1 MLAILVRFIT
11 QSGCVLCDAG
21 WSERK
26 RGVLSPRASVIPA
39 RKPINDIRGVTVTSG
54 GVLQSE
60 TSQLSICYWGM
71 NDEKS
76 PNNDKRNAG
85 YTR

>member
-54 GVLQSE
+54 GFCSPKQVS
-60 TSQLSICYWGM
+60 SLSVIG
-71 NDEKS
+71 E
-76 PNNDKRNAG
+76 
-85 YTR
+85 